1 MKIVF
6 VLLLLIGMNCFGQI
20 SGNLN
25 SLGQT
30 ATASQ
35 TLTPALQLLITFS
48 NCVQTAWSTNPLNLW
63 AGASFSCTVTSNQP
77 APLNSVFTVTMSVIQ
92 PTSPSGVQAAVVSV
106 SPSPVVIP
114 SGQSSAVF
122 SVSGR

>member
-1 MKIVF
+1 MKRIL
-6 VLLLLIGMNCFGQI
+6 VLLLLSGISCFGQI

-35 TLTPALQLLITFS
+35 ALTPALQLQISFS
-48 NCVQTAWSTNPLNLW
+48 NCVQTAWSVNPVNLW
-63 AGASFSCTVTSNQP
+63 AGAVFSCTVTANQP
-77 APLNSVFTVTMSVIQ
+77 APALSTFTVTMSVPTQ
-92 PTSPSGVQAAVVSV
+92 PTGATLTI
-106 SPSPVVIP
+106 SPSPVVIA

-122 SVSGR
+122 TVTGK